1 MNNNIY
7 KSIFTIFFLTIT
19 ILSYAQPYSV
29 GIIIKN
35 QPDNPIILGAVKG
48 DNFIAIDTAFAI
60 KELVRFEL
68 PKSADVGMYR
78 IIMGQTP
85 YAKVMNEDPQQLDF
99 IFSNEDIVL
108 ETNFKSPETE
118 TLVIQSEE
126 NEIWFDFIKKEQ
138 FIKQDLNE
146 REKEVNYY
154 WAKDDTDNA
163 IKSATEYNQLQIEY
177 DLFITETAKK
187 HEGRY
192 ATKLINTFREPLLD
206 GYLTETQRK
215 ELFQKEYFKALD
227 FTDETLINS
236 QVYTNNVFKYLI
248 SYNNKGFT
256 TKQREQQY
264 IKALEIILANTNK
277 NEKVYEFVLKYL
289 VHGFEVLELENV
301 ITYIAE
307 NYSGTTCQTDEYTTL
322 ERKLEEQ
329 KMRLG
334 TNVADFTVN
343 DIYGDPV
350 TFKEV
355 LKDKNIILF
364 WASWCPHCTE
374 LLTKLKPWLQQ
385 TENSNVEIFAIS
397 LDTSKAAWKKK
408 VSELGIES
416 WYNLSDFQK
425 WDSKV
430 AIDYNVFATPT
441 IFVID
446 KNLKIIGKAES
457 FYELKKLQ
465 TFR

>member
-1 MNNNIY
+1 MFNFF
-7 KSIFTIFFLTIT
+7 KKTIFTIVFVVSVILT
-19 ILSYAQPYSV
+19 YAQPYSV

-35 QPDNPIILGAVKG
+35 QPDNPIILGAIKG
-48 DNFIAIDTAFAI
+48 DNFIAIDTTFAK

-68 PKSADVGMYR
+68 PKNANEGMYR

-108 ETNFKSPETE
+108 ETDFKSPETN
-118 TLVIQSEE
+118 TKVIQSEE
-126 NEIWFDFIKKEQ
+126 NEIWFNFIKKEQ

-163 IKSATEYNQLQIEY
+163 VKSATEYNQLQMEY
-177 DLFITETAKK
+177 DLFITGTAKK
-187 HEGRY
+187 HEGRF
-192 ATKLINTFREPLLD
+192 AAKLINTFREPLLD
-206 GYLTETQRK
+206 GYLTEIQRK
-215 ELFQKEYFKALD
+215 ELFQKEYFDKLD
-227 FTDETLINS
+227 FTYEDLINS
-236 QVYTNNVFKYLI
+236 QVYTNNIFKYLI

-256 TKQREQQY
+256 TKQREQEY
-264 IKALEIILANTNK
+264 IKAVDIIIENTNK
-277 NEKVYEFVLKYL
+277 NEKVYEFVLKYI
-289 VHGFEVLELENV
+289 VHGFEVLKLENV

-343 DIYGDPV
+343 DINGVPV

-374 LLTKLKPWLQQ
+374 LLTELKQWHQQ
-385 TENSNVEIFAIS
+385 TKNSNVEIFAIS
-397 LDTSKAAWKKK
+397 LDTSKEAWKEK
-408 VSELGIES
+408 VSELEIES
-416 WYNLSDFQK
+416 WYNLSDFQE

>member
-1 MNNNIY
+1 MSNIFN
-7 KSIFTIFFLTIT
+7 KSIITIFFIVSVL
-19 ILSYAQPYSV
+19 LSYAQPYSV

-35 QPDNPIILGAVKG
+35 QPDNPIILGAIKG
-48 DNFIAIDTAFAI
+48 DNFIAIDTAIAK

-68 PKSADVGMYR
+68 PKGANVGMYR

-85 YAKVMNEDPQQLDF
+85 YAKVMNEAPQQFDF
-99 IFSNEDIVL
+99 IFNKEDIVL
-108 ETNFKSPETE
+108 ETDFKSPETE
-118 TLVIQSEE
+118 AKVIQSEE
-126 NEIWFDFIKKEQ
+126 NKIWFNFIKKEK

-163 IKSATEYNQLQIEY
+163 IKSATEYNQLQMEY
-177 DLFITETAKK
+177 DLFITESAKK
-187 HEGRY
+187 HKGQF
-192 ATKLINTFREPLLD
+192 AAKLINTFREPLLD

-215 ELFQKEYFKALD
+215 ESFQKEYFEKLD

-248 SYNNKGFT
+248 SYNDKGLNS
-256 TKQREQQY
+256 KQREQKY
-264 IKALEIILANTNK
+264 IKAVDIIIENTNK

-289 VHGFEVLELENV
+289 VHGFEVLKLDNV

-329 KMRLG
+329 KMKVG
-334 TNVADFTVN
+334 TSVEDFTIN
-343 DIYGDPV
+343 DLNGDPV
-350 TFKEV
+350 TFTEA

-374 LLTKLKPWLQQ
+374 LLAQLKQWQLQTK
-385 TENSNVEIFAIS
+385 NSNVGIFAIS
-397 LDTSKAAWKKK
+397 LDTSKEAWEKKI
-408 VSELGIES
+408 SELGIES
-416 WYNLSDFQK
+416 WYNLSDFHE

-457 FYELKKLQ
+457 FYELKNLE